1 MEREL
6 KDFKGANNAHEER
19 MCLIKRVM
27 RDDNTIQYHF
37 IPTPPCAAFFLLIMC
52 LCEGGLII
60 SCRHY
65 IALKIRDIIFIVESL
80 RENAGTMCVPKQGI
94 RSIEIN
100 LVCH

>member
-27 RDDNTIQYHF
+27 RDDNTIQYYHF

-65 IALKIRDIIFIVESL
+65 IALKILSGVS
-80 RENAGTMCVPKQGI
+80 CVRHDVVRNPKSSTSYCVLYF
-94 RSIEIN
+94 RKT
-100 LVCH
+100 